1 MHFLTDSGNCDR
13 IRKSINEFCSV
24 ITMKPCASMTLTL
37 TLSLILS
44 ACSTPSPESLAQHD
58 PWEKTNRDIFDFDVR
73 VDHAVASPLARG
85 YRDVVPKPV
94 RDGIHNA
101 LNNLNA
107 PMVLANDVLQG
118 DGAKAMNTAG
128 RIVINSTVGIGGLID
143 VASKIGIPG
152 HNNDFGITLGK
163 NGIAEGSY
171 LVLPFAGPL
180 PPRDLLGTGVDMA
193 FDPLTYVRFHGKDTW
208 MVVRFGIGIL
218 DSRAATLDE
227 VETIERSSIDFYAT
241 TRNLYRQSRNAKIN
255 EGKTTPADD
264 LPNL

>member
-1 MHFLTDSGNCDR
+1 
-13 IRKSINEFCSV
+13 
-24 ITMKPCASMTLTL
+24 MKI
-37 TLSLILS
+37 SLPAISALALGLALS
-44 ACSTPSPESLAQHD
+44 ACSAPSPESLAQND
-58 PWEKTNRDIFDFDVR
+58 PWEKTNRDVFDFDIR
-73 VDHAVASPLARG
+73 VDHAVARPLAKG
-85 YRDVVPKPV
+85 YRAVLPEPV

-101 LNNLNA
+101 ITNLNS
-107 PMVLANDVLQG
+107 PVVLANDVLQG
-118 DGAKAMNTAG
+118 DGDKAVNTAG
-128 RIVINSTVGIGGLID
+128 RIVINSTVGLGGLID

-152 HNNDFGITLGK
+152 HDNDFGITLGK

-180 PPRDLLGTGVDMA
+180 PPRDLLGTAVDNA

-218 DSRAATLDE
+218 DARAANLDA

-255 EGKTTPADD
+255 DGKTGAGNDD